1 MNHLDTIRLLDALA
15 DVHARKDVSLQ
26 LARHF
31 GAEAMFIFVPDPDR
45 PTKLLP
51 AAGARMV
58 PAMRGWAPLLAA
70 CVTPGIHSGLVAYP
84 DARSDAPACGYAFP
98 GLTFVLVGC
107 AGADERVKEH
117 LSLAPKLLSLVFR
130 AEAELATARGEV
142 AIERQ
147 SSERTAALAKALD
160 RARGDA
166 ERATRV
172 KDEFLAMLGHEL
184 RNPLAPIMT
193 ALHMMRMDGVH
204 TRAQDVLERQVAHVL
219 RLVDDLLDVSRITS
233 GKVELRVE
241 PIEIEVTIQ
250 RALEMS
256 RPLLEQKRN
265 RVVLD
270 VAERG
275 LLVDGDPARLA
286 QIFANLV
293 TNASKYSDPDTTIH
307 VRAECEAEMVRVVV
321 ADQGIGIDPA
331 YAERIFEQ
339 FVQVPQGVD
348 RSAGGLGL
356 GLAIVRSL
364 VAKHGGTVR
373 CTSNGRGRGSTF
385 IVELPLGCA
394 TTVLAPVAVS
404 SPSRPPA
411 DRAKL
416 LLVDDNTD
424 AAELL
429 AEVLTSHGHEVYVAS
444 SGPEALMGVSSF
456 KPDAALL
463 DIGLPVMDGFE
474 LAKELRSRLPL
485 LKLIAI
491 TGYGQANDRERT
503 RAAGF
508 HAHLVKPVS
517 IANVTRTISDLLTD
531 PS

>member
-1 MNHLDTIRLLDALA
+1 MNPLDTIRILDGLA
-15 DVHARKDVSLQ
+15 DTQARKTVLSQ
-26 LARHF
+26 LAQHF
-31 GAEAMFIFVPDPDR
+31 EVDAVFIFVPDPDR
-45 PTKLLP
+45 PSKLLP
-51 AAGARMV
+51 APGAQMV
-58 PAMRGWAPLLAA
+58 PAMRGWTTLLSA
-70 CVTPGIHSGLVAYP
+70 CMTSGIHSGVVAYP
-84 DARSDAPACGYAFP
+84 DASSSAPACGYAFP
-98 GLTFVLVGC
+98 GLTFVVVGSS
-107 AGADERVKEH
+107 APREDIREH
-117 LSLAPKLLSLVFR
+117 LSLVPRLLTAALR
-130 AEAELATARGEV
+130 AESEIIAARGEV

-147 SSERTAALAKALD
+147 SSERTAALARALD

-193 ALHMMRMDGVH
+193 ALQMMRMDGVH
-204 TRAQDVLERQVAHVL
+204 TRALDILERQVAHVL

-241 PIEIEVTIQ
+241 PIEISASIQ
-250 RALEMS
+250 RALEMA

-265 RVVLD
+265 HLVIE

-275 LLVDGDPARLA
+275 LVVDADPARLA

-307 VRAECEAEMVRVVV
+307 IRAARDAGTVRVVV
-321 ADQGIGIDPA
+321 TDQGIGIDPP

-339 FVQVPQGVD
+339 FVQVPQGMD

-364 VAKHGGTVR
+364 VEKHGGTVR
-373 CTSNGRGRGSTF
+373 CTSEGRGRGSTF
-385 IVELPLGCA
+385 TVELPVGHAAVRAPA
-394 TTVLAPVAVS
+394 TVS
-404 SPSRPPA
+404 SPGTSPGNG
-411 DRAKL
+411 AKL
-416 LLVDDNTD
+416 LVVDDNTD

-429 AEVLTSHGHEVYVAS
+429 AHVLTLHGHEVQVANT
-444 SGPEALMGVSSF
+444 GPEALMRILSF
-456 KPDAALL
+456 QPDAALL
-463 DIGLPVMDGFE
+463 DLGLPVMDGFE
-474 LAKELRSRLPL
+474 LAKELHSRLPL
-485 LKLIAI
+485 MKLIAL

-503 RAAGF
+503 RSAGF

-517 IANVTRTISDLLTD
+517 ISNVTKTIFDLLTEA
-531 PS
+531 S